1 MNNTYHPKEPGS
13 LKGLLPVFE
22 VHGPHGEA
30 FTVELV
36 KDRLTI
42 GRFQEFN
49 DIGLEP
55 DPQQLITRKA
65 HCVIEREA
73 DTWWLIDNGSVNR
86 TFIRREEEV
95 EVVYGRAAIQDGD
108 AIRILGLLTENG
120 QPLYWELVFRDPL
133 KTQRVVDGSPTVSL
147 EYDWIQARLFR
158 IEGTHRYE
166 IRNLRP
172 QEHKLIRY
180 MDQRNRVNGGVPV
193 MCTYEELITAVWED
207 EINHVESEINHL
219 VYELRQKVEP
229 DPNEPR
235 FLQSVR
241 GLGYRL
247 ETRPVKQ

>member
-1 MNNTYHPKEPGS
+1 M
-13 LKGLLPVFE
+13 KGLLPVFE
-22 VHGPHGEA
+22 VRGPNGEN
-30 FTVELV
+30 FTVEV
-36 KDRLTI
+36 GKDRLTI

-73 DTWWLIDNGSVNR
+73 DTWWVVDNGSVNR
-86 TFIRREEEV
+86 TFIRREEGIEV
-95 EVVYGRAAIQDGD
+95 IVGRASIQDGD
-108 AIRILGLLTENG
+108 AVRILGLLTETG

-133 KTQRVVDGSPTVSL
+133 KTQRVVEGSPTTII

-180 MDQRNRVNGGVPV
+180 MDQRNRANGNVAV
-193 MCTYEELITAVWED
+193 MCSYEELLTAVWGD
-207 EINHVESEINHL
+207 EINHTEAEINHL
-219 VYELRQKVEP
+219 VYELRQKLEP

-247 ETRPVKQ
+247 DTHPSRP